1 VHKDLR
7 RAAQAGGREV
17 LRVEVIAPSPLLAGG
32 LSNFPAIVKFL
43 SDKALSRENDRVRD
57 QQKLAGQ
64 DSAELAKAMLSADRF
79 VREESPLPVD
89 AATRA
94 QPAVRAALGPAGV
107 AHCTCV
113 AETAGRDESDSGH
126 GCDSRQLR
134 SRPTTLNDA
143 VRSAEALVAHYSY
156 TPDASP
162 QR

>member
-32 LSNFPAIVKFL
+32 LS
-43 SDKALSRENDRVRD
+43 RENDRVRD

-64 DSAELAKAMLSADRF
+64 GSAELVKARFRLLS
-79 VREESPLPVD
+79 
-89 AATRA
+89 
-94 QPAVRAALGPAGV
+94 
-107 AHCTCV
+107 
-113 AETAGRDESDSGH
+113 
-126 GCDSRQLR
+126 QLR
-134 SRPTTLNDA
+134 SRPTTLNGA
-143 VRSAEALVAHYSY
+143 VRSAEALVAQYSY

>member
-43 SDKALSRENDRVRD
+43 SDKALFRENDRVRD

-79 VREESPLPVD
+79 VREESPPLPVD

-94 QPAVRAALGPAGV
+94 QPAVRARTCWSRRTALLSLRRLVEMKPIPATGATV
-107 AHCTCV
+107 ADIDPLLADTH
-113 AETAGRDESDSGH
+113 AFEELRLLS
-126 GCDSRQLR
+126 QLR
-134 SRPTTLNDA
+134 SRPP
-143 VRSAEALVAHYSY
+143 H
-156 TPDASP
+156 
-162 QR
+162 